1 MNDEY
6 KMTPSGEFVIYGYL
20 EAEDQSEEAV
30 RKQYQMMDR
39 AIDTYLSLLHSRAF
53 RLDSLLGTV
62 PITKLYSCHYIDVW
76 IRVCVNGRFH
86 TIVKLR
92 RTMSISHLG

>member
-39 AIDTYLSLLHSRAF
+39 AIDTHLSLLHSRAF
-53 RLDSLLGTV
+53 RLDSVLGTV
-62 PITKLYSCHYIDVW
+62 PITQLYFCHSIDVW

>member
-6 KMTPSGEFVIYGYL
+6 KMTPSGEFVIYGFL

-30 RKQYQMMDR
+30 RKQYQMMDK
-39 AIDTYLSLLHSRAF
+39 AIDTYLSLLHSRTF
-53 RLDSLLGTV
+53 LLDSLLGTV

-76 IRVCVNGRFH
+76 IWIFVNVRYR
-86 TIVKLR
+86 TIAKLR
-92 RTMSISHLG
+92 RTTSISHLG

>member
-6 KMTPSGEFVIYGYL
+6 KMTPSGEFVIYGFL

-30 RKQYQMMDR
+30 RKQYQMMDK
-39 AIDTYLSLLHSRAF
+39 AIDTYLSLLHSRTF
-53 RLDSLLGTV
+53 PLDSLLGTV

-76 IRVCVNGRFH
+76 IWIFVNVRYR
-86 TIVKLR
+86 TIAKLR
-92 RTMSISHLG
+92 RTTSISHLG